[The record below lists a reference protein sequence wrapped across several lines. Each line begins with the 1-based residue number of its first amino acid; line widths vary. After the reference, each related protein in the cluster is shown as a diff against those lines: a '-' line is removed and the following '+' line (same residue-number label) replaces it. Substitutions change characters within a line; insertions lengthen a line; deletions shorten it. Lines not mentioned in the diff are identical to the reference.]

1 MPANYQ
7 NISVNCCM
15 GGIEYVARSHYFL
28 IKLNNIIHLYHGT
41 LYQWALNKNE
51 ILQYANEVIIMK
63 KIFSFTYNQGR
74 ELSILFKITFLKDIG
89 DLYSKPR
96 MPGAALFAGMSHLK
110 SRDGNPGV

>member
-1 MPANYQ
+1 
-7 NISVNCCM
+7 M

>member
-63 KIFSFTYNQGR
+63 KIFSFTYNQ
-74 ELSILFKITFLKDIG
+74 L
-89 DLYSKPR
+89 
-96 MPGAALFAGMSHLK
+96 
-110 SRDGNPGV
+110 N

>member
-7 NISVNCCM
+7 SISVNCCM

-96 MPGAALFAGMSHLK
+96 MPAAALFAGLSHLK